1 MKKIVTTAAFLMA
14 GLVTVSQTANA
25 QKGLSL
31 SIKGTPH
38 LSMMLNSDDK
48 DAPGFERKAT
58 FGASFGVG
66 AGYNFTD
73 NLGLGL
79 DVLYSIQGQKYE
91 SAGMEFHQK
100 VNYLKIP
107 LMFTYNTNP
116 SAPVVFTAKVGPQL
130 GLRLSSKVTDNDNN
144 DIIKDANDMYNSI
157 DFGAVA
163 GAGVR
168 FSLTQKLSLDAGVR
182 FDYSFTNAEN
192 SDYVHYTS
200 GRATTNNLTAGIEV
214 GLRYHL

>member
-1 MKKIVTTAAFLMA
+1 
-14 GLVTVSQTANA
+14 
-25 QKGLSL
+25 
-31 SIKGTPH
+31 
-38 LSMMLNSDDK
+38 MMLNSDDK
-48 DAPGFERKAT
+48 DAPDFKRKAT

-66 AGYNFTD
+66 AGYNFTN

-91 SAGMEFHQK
+91 VNGVEFNQK

-116 SAPVVFTAKVGPQL
+116 SAPVVFTAKAGPQL
-130 GLRLSSKVTDNDNN
+130 GLRMGAKVTDSDNN
-144 DIIKDANDMYNSI
+144 DIIGDAKDMYSSV

-168 FSLTQKLSLDAGVR
+168 FALTQKLSLDAGIR

-192 SDYVHYTS
+192 SDYVHYAP
-200 GRATTNNLTAGIEV
+200 GRANTNNMTAGIEL